1 MDVLNLSEDEIL
13 MKLNKDKLQTY
24 FLAMKNNILSRWT
37 VKDLFLKYFKKI
49 KADIKQLKG
58 DIKEMKDDF
67 LPATKQ
73 KVSGSVSNN
82 LLKLGKQHY
91 ESGDCLAEK
100 VIELCNDVIVMVKVR
115 DIDFFKT

>member
-1 MDVLNLSEDEIL
+1 M
-13 MKLNKDKLQTY
+13 
-24 FLAMKNNILSRWT
+24 
-37 VKDLFLKYFKKI
+37 KYFKKI

-73 KVSGSVSNN
+73 NVSGSVSNN

-100 VIELCNDVIVMVKVR
+100 VIELCNDVIVIVFQNVSNSQLPKRTSVR
-115 DIDFFKT
+115 FVSRQFTEDLLSMRNISYMLDVNKLGFPNL